1 MVWFVYIKSPLGT
14 VLRYSKQVA
23 LGVFESL
30 DEARAVIARLSN
42 RISAQL
48 ELITVSSIE
57 DLYSISLLDAD
68 LLDVIDSMKRNREKV
83 FLVLAIWR

>member
-14 VLRYSKQVA
+14 VLRHSKRAV
-23 LGVFESL
+23 LGIFKSL

-42 RISAQL
+42 RLSPQL

-57 DLYSISLLDAD
+57 DLYSLSLLDAD
-68 LLDVIDSMKRNREKV
+68 LSDVIDSIRRDQERV

>member
-1 MVWFVYIKSPLGT
+1 VLGIF
-14 VLRYSKQVA
+14 K
-23 LGVFESL
+23 SL

-42 RISAQL
+42 RLSPQL

-57 DLYSISLLDAD
+57 DLYSLSLLDAD
-68 LLDVIDSMKRNREKV
+68 LSDVIDSIRRDQERV

>member
-14 VLRYSKQVA
+14 VLRYSKQAV

-30 DEARAVIARLSN
+30 DEARAVITRLSN

-83 FLVLAIWR
+83 FLVLAVWR